1 MSTFTTAQSAQLQT
15 WISENRDDDSFVE
28 TLIVWVNDNTKK
40 KRSKSPASMN
50 MVECISWATTK
61 PQEIVKLVG
70 KTKGSQ
76 TKEKELYEKQ
86 WGNSM
91 IGQVNNGQWTTKLGE
106 EMVYTIL
113 KQRGENPRK
122 VTTKNGW
129 RPDWETDNYIYEVK
143 TSNWWVNGTAGEK
156 VLGTWIKYQQIPKL
170 YGKPLKIVCIAN
182 QEYELEY
189 GKTKYFGDNIT
200 PETKQVLDLAK
211 SWDITYVRFSDM
223 VHNFNN

>member
-1 MSTFTTAQSAQLQT
+1 MACRT
-15 WISENRDDDSFVE
+15 
-28 TLIVWVNDNTKK
+28 
-40 KRSKSPASMN
+40 PSMN